1 MAVYQAF
8 GDLPFMCMLSGYW
21 RNQRAKFNIWKGVL
35 SKFIKKFANSLGL
48 GIIVGLLGVIML
60 FRDLVFAKRGDV
72 LWANDF
78 DPKLIYWIV
87 NWGYH
92 VLWEMKQPFEF
103 WNYPNPMT
111 LAYSDS
117 LLGLQFLFAP
127 LRLLGMAP
135 LASLYISLAGICLI
149 GSAFTYRGLYRT
161 GYFSPVEAVV
171 ITFSA
176 HFGLN
181 VVNFANHYQLFGF
194 QLAPPVII
202 YFYLYL
208 RDWKRKDLLVV
219 LSLYVIGASIAMYL
233 TPMLSLLC
241 GLMAAPLI
249 VERIKREGF
258 VRVLQHIGLV
268 GIALILAYMLIF
280 YLIQIRPYL
289 EVAKQFPKQ
298 SMEETA
304 IYSADLY
311 SLFTG
316 FSKYSMWYG
325 PQEYSLY
332 GQWEYA
338 YFPGVILL
346 SLGLLYFLMA
356 GTRCIFHK
364 SRKAPLKH
372 AKNKHNFVLYMAIL
386 FVASVVLSWGPFYKA
401 DHSIRFPFY
410 YLSRIIPGL
419 EAVRAPGRFGIFIS
433 LPLSVFSVLFIRKLV
448 ANEVKR
454 RYFTLLLT
462 FFIIVESIPKFPL
475 FPFTV
480 DEKGIY
486 ELVSHELPQ
495 GAPLLEL
502 PVLGQNHIET
512 IKIAM
517 EQLVGSTIHWGKL
530 VVGYGANK
538 TTSQYEEL
546 LHLDKLIQQERA
558 EPWVAIDFAVRY
570 KISYLLIHLDSYNLS
585 VASKWKSLIRE
596 KQALVLYDNDNV
608 LFVKLRLE
616 SEVVPKSY

>member
-1 MAVYQAF
+1 VWKFCLTDKVTGKTMT
-8 GDLPFMCMLSGYW
+8 
-21 RNQRAKFNIWKGVL
+21 KFNIGKSVL
-35 SKFIKKFANSLGL
+35 IKFIKESANSLGL

-60 FRDLVFAKRGDV
+60 FRDLVFAKGGNV

-103 WNYPNPMT
+103 WNANSFYPNRTT

-117 LLGLQFLFAP
+117 LLGLQFLFIP
-127 LRLLGMAP
+127 LRLLGIAP
-135 LASLYISLAGICLI
+135 LASLYLSLAGICLI

-161 GYFSPVEAVV
+161 GYFSPAEAVF
-171 ITFSA
+171 ITFSS

-181 VVNFANHYQLFGF
+181 VINFANHYQLFGF

-202 YFYLYL
+202 YLYLYL
-208 RDWKRKDLLVV
+208 RDWKRKDLLVA

-233 TPMLSLLC
+233 APMLFLLC
-241 GLMAAPLI
+241 GLMVAPLI
-249 VERIKREGF
+249 IERIKREGF
-258 VRVLQHIGLV
+258 VRLLQRIGLA
-268 GIALILAYMLIF
+268 GIVLILAYMFIF

-289 EVAKQFPKQ
+289 EVARQFPKQ

-304 IYSADLY
+304 IYSADLH

-325 PQEYSLY
+325 PREYSLY
-332 GQWEYA
+332 GKWEYA
-338 YFPGVILL
+338 YFPGVVLL

-356 GTRCIFHK
+356 ITRCMVHI
-364 SRKAPLKH
+364 SRKAPLEH
-372 AKNKHNFVLYMAIL
+372 AKNKRNFVLYMAIL
-386 FVASVVLSWGPFYKA
+386 FVASVVLSWGPFYKP
-401 DHSIRFPFY
+401 DHSIQLPFY

-419 EAVRAPGRFGIFIS
+419 EAIRAPGRFGIFIS
-433 LPLSVFSVLFIRKLV
+433 LPLSVFSVLFVREFV
-448 ANEVKR
+448 DNEIKR
-454 RYFTLLLT
+454 RYVTLLLT
-462 FFIIVESIPKFPL
+462 LLIMVESIPKFPL
-475 FPFTV
+475 SPFTV

-486 ELVSHELPQ
+486 ELVSRELPE

-517 EQLVGSTIHWGKL
+517 EQLDGSTIHWGKL

-538 TTSQYEEL
+538 ITPQYEEL
-546 LHLDKLIQQERA
+546 LHLDELIQRGHA
-558 EPWVAIDFAVRY
+558 EPMAAIDFAVRY
-570 KISYLLIHLDSYNLS
+570 GISYLLIHLDRYNSS
-585 VASKWKSLIRE
+585 VANRWKSLIHE
-596 KQALVLYDNDNV
+596 KEVLVLYDGDGV
-608 LFVKLRLE
+608 LFVRLR
-616 SEVVPKSY
+616 SEPGEY